1 MKSDI
6 NQREF
11 TRILIELE
19 VQVTP
24 TQQPTVSYQVKDV
37 SMKGLYL
44 LCEQPLPMGTEC
56 RVTLLLGAKERPVR
70 IEVSGK
76 VVRVDTDGMGVE
88 ITEIVGVESLTH
100 LRNLVLYNSPD
111 TDQVEQEFHDHL
123 GIKRRE

>member
-11 TRILIELE
+11 TRIPIQLE

-24 TQQPTVSYQVKDV
+24 TRQPASSYQVRDV

-44 LCEQPLPMGTEC
+44 LCEQPLPMGAEC
-56 RVTLLLGAKERPVR
+56 RITLLLGDKENPVR
-70 IEVSGK
+70 IEVGGK
-76 VVRVDTDGMGVE
+76 VARVDADGMGVE
-88 ITEIVGVESLTH
+88 ITEIVGVESFAH
-100 LRNLVLYNSPD
+100 LRNLVLYNSSN
-111 TDQVEQEFHDHL
+111 TEQVEREFHDHI